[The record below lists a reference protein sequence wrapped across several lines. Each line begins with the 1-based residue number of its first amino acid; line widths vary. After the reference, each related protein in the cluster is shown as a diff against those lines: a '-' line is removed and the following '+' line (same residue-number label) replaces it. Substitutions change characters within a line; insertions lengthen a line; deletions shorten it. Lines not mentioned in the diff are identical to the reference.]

1 MKNILLFVAAMSSV
15 VAGCSSGA
23 GRFVSRCDRELSL
36 SVDSVAVT
44 VDIAEAVWNST
55 PWANEYGRTVFEE
68 YVLPPRVADEPVEY
82 WWRQD
87 IPRWLGVEAEPE
99 DDLLALS
106 RKVNARIDVPIK
118 PEAWGNPQM
127 GYSMTMAG
135 NFGKCDDRAILLA
148 MALRSYGI
156 PAAFDYVPNW
166 GRKNN
171 GHSFCSVIRPDGSV
185 YVFQDRQDNGT
196 DVVFSD
202 IPPKIYRRTFFV
214 QKDNI
219 IYRRRGKESIPEQ
232 FQDCRFKDV
241 TRYHKVDCRD
251 VSIGLDSAT
260 GNRIAYLAVFTP
272 QGWIPVAFGEVRGG
286 TAEFKDVGTDILYLP
301 CLYGDGGLVPAASPV
316 VVRKDTVE
324 KIIPGEK
331 TEDVVLA
338 RKYPRAER
346 IVMFAGYMDGGVFEA
361 ADKADFSDAVQLC
374 RIDGIPLSRMQER
387 DCSARCRYVRYRK
400 PAGVFSIGEMRFRD
414 RAGSILDGKI
424 VFPDGFEGLPGIGN
438 VTDGDPL
445 TYLELTGLTDVW
457 VGLDF
462 GREVEIGSVE
472 FCPRTDDNDVS
483 PGDTYELLC
492 WSTGGWESLGIVIA
506 EDYELN
512 FGGVPSGALLWLR
525 DITKGREERPFLYKD
540 GVQVW
545 L

>member
-106 RKVNARIDVPIK
+106 RKINARIDVPIK

-214 QKDNI
+214 QKDSI

-272 QGWIPVAFGEVRGG
+272 QGWIPVAFGEIRGG

-301 CLYGDGGLVPAASPV
+301 CLYGDGGLVPAAAPV

-338 RKYPRAER
+338 RKYPRVER

-387 DCSARCRYVRYRK
+387 VCGERCRYVRYRK

-414 RAGSILDGKI
+414 RAGNILDGEI

-492 WSTGGWESLGIVIA
+492 WSADGWESLGIVRA
-506 EDYELN
+506 DDYELN
-512 FGGVPSGALLWLR
+512 FGGIPSGALLWLR